1 MAKGE
6 NVVALAGKSIAIT
19 GAARG
24 LGAALAIV
32 AADLG
37 MRPLLLGRNAA
48 RIGETAAVIE
58 ARTGARPDCVVCDLA
73 DMDSVASA
81 AAEVAVLE
89 PELDV
94 LVNSGS
100 QWTGGTFETQTDEQ
114 IASIVNSTVSG
125 TMALT
130 RRLLPLLRARPAAD
144 IHTVVSM
151 SGLPYARM
159 CGSSVPFVA
168 AKAAQSGFVQALTEE
183 LIGTRVRVTSV
194 HPGIIEDILPTEPA
208 WDDERGEADM
218 LSDRNV
224 VEAILYIL
232 SQPPNVAIRSL
243 VIERAR
249 TDFLS

>member
-1 MAKGE
+1 MVGDE
-6 NVVALAGKSIAIT
+6 RNDIG
-19 GAARG
+19 GQDDCYQAARG

-32 AADLG
+32 AADRG
-37 MRPLLLGRNAA
+37 MLPLLLGRNPAGLA
-48 RIGETAAVIE
+48 EIAGVIE
-58 ARTGARPDCVVCDLA
+58 TRTGARPDCVVCDLA
-73 DMDSVASA
+73 DMASVASA
-81 AAEVAVLE
+81 AGKVALLA
-89 PELDV
+89 PDLDI

-100 QWTGGTFETQTDEQ
+100 QWSGGAFELQTDEQ

-130 RRLLPLLRARPAAD
+130 RRLLPLLQARPVAD

-159 CGSSVPFVA
+159 RGSSVPFVA
-168 AKAAQSGFVQALTEE
+168 AKAAQNGFVQALTEE
-183 LIGTRVRVTSV
+183 LIGTSVRVTSV
-194 HPGIIEDILPTEPA
+194 HPGIIEDILPTDPA

-249 TDFLS
+249 TDFLN

>member
-1 MAKGE
+1 MT
-6 NVVALAGKSIAIT
+6 LAGKTIAIT

-32 AADLG
+32 AADRG
-37 MRPLLLGRNAA
+37 MLPVLLGRNGAGLA
-48 RIGETAAVIE
+48 EIAGVIE
-58 ARTGARPDCVVCDLA
+58 ARSGRRPDCVMCDLA
-73 DMDSVASA
+73 DLTSVADA
-81 AAEVAVLE
+81 AAKVLLLA
-89 PELDV
+89 PDLDV

-100 QWTGGTFETQTDEQ
+100 QWTGGAFEAQTDEQ
-114 IASIVNSTVSG
+114 IAAVINSTVSG

-130 RRLLPLLRARPAAD
+130 RRLLPLLRTRPRAD

-159 CGSSVPFVA
+159 RGSSVPFVA
-168 AKAAQSGFVQALTEE
+168 AKAAQNGFVQALTEE
-183 LIGTRVRVTSV
+183 LIGSNVRVTSV
-194 HPGIIEDILPTEPA
+194 HPGIIEDMLPTDAE
-208 WDDERGEADM
+208 WSRERSGEDM

-224 VEAILYIL
+224 VEAILYVL
-232 SQPPNVAIRSL
+232 DQPANVAIRSL

>member
-1 MAKGE
+1 M
-6 NVVALAGKSIAIT
+6 ALASKTIAIT

-32 AADLG
+32 AADRG

-48 RIGETAAVIE
+48 RLGDTAAAIE
-58 ARTGARPDCVVCDLA
+58 TRTGTRPDCVVCDLA
-73 DMDSVASA
+73 DLTSVASA
-81 AAEVAVLE
+81 AAKVALLA
-89 PELDV
+89 PDLDV

-100 QWTGGTFETQTDEQ
+100 QWSGGAFEAQTDEQ

-159 CGSSVPFVA
+159 RGSSVPFVT
-168 AKAAQSGFVQALTEE
+168 AKAAQNGFVQALTEE
-183 LIGTRVRVTSV
+183 LIGTSVRVTSV
-194 HPGIIEDILPTEPA
+194 HPGIIEDVLPTQPE
-208 WDDERGEADM
+208 WDHERGEADM

-232 SQPPNVAIRSL
+232 SQPPNVAVRSL

>member
-1 MAKGE
+1 MT
-6 NVVALAGKSIAIT
+6 GKTIAIT

-32 AADLG
+32 AADRG
-37 MRPLLLGRNAA
+37 MLPLLLGRNAA
-48 RIGETAAVIE
+48 GMSGIAGVIE
-58 ARTGARPDCVVCDLA
+58 ARTGRRPDCVICDLA
-73 DMDSVASA
+73 DMASLADA
-81 AAEVAVLE
+81 ATKVGLLA

-100 QWTGGTFETQTDEQ
+100 QWSGGAFEAQTDDQ
-114 IASIVNSTVSG
+114 ISSVINSTVSG

-130 RRLLPLLRARPAAD
+130 RRLLPLLRARPMAD

-159 CGSSVPFVA
+159 RGSSVPFVA
-168 AKAAQSGFVQALTEE
+168 AKAAQNGFVQALTEE

-194 HPGIIEDILPTEPA
+194 HPGIIEDMLPTEPE
-208 WDDERGEADM
+208 WDLERSDTDM

-224 VEAILYIL
+224 VEAILYVL
-232 SQPPNVAIRSL
+232 DQPPNVAIRSL

-249 TDFLS
+249 TDFLSR

>member
-1 MAKGE
+1 MT
-6 NVVALAGKSIAIT
+6 LAGKTIAIT

-32 AADLG
+32 AADRG
-37 MRPLLLGRNAA
+37 MLPLLLGRSPA
-48 RIGETAAVIE
+48 RLTAIAEVIE
-58 ARTGARPDCVVCDLA
+58 ARTGRRPDCIACDLA
-73 DMDSVASA
+73 DLPSVADA
-81 AAEVAVLE
+81 AAKVALLAHD
-89 PELDV
+89 LDI

-100 QWTGGTFETQTDEQ
+100 QWSGGAFEMQTDEQ

-130 RRLLPLLRARPAAD
+130 RRLLPLLQVRPVAD

-159 CGSSVPFVA
+159 RGSSVPFVA
-168 AKAAQSGFVQALTEE
+168 AKAAQNGFVQALTEE
-183 LIGTRVRVTSV
+183 LIGTSVRVTSV

-208 WDDERGEADM
+208 WDHDRGEADM

-243 VIERAR
+243 VIERSR
-249 TDFLS
+249 TDFLG

>member
-1 MAKGE
+1 MT
-6 NVVALAGKSIAIT
+6 LAGKTIAIT

-32 AADLG
+32 AADRG
-37 MRPLLLGRNAA
+37 MLPLLLGRRPA
-48 RIGETAAVIE
+48 RLTATAELIE
-58 ARTGARPDCVVCDLA
+58 ARTGRRPDCIACDLA
-73 DMDSVASA
+73 DLASVASA
-81 AAEVAVLE
+81 AVKVARLA

-100 QWTGGTFETQTDEQ
+100 QWSGGGFEAQTDEK
-114 IASIVNSTVSG
+114 IAAVVNSTVSG

-130 RRLLPLLRARPAAD
+130 RRLLPLLKARPAAD
-144 IHTVVSM
+144 ILTVVSM

-159 CGSSVPFVA
+159 RGSSVPFVA
-168 AKAAQSGFVQALTEE
+168 AKAAQNGFVQALTED

-194 HPGIIEDILPTEPA
+194 HPGIIEDVLPTDPK
-208 WDDERGEADM
+208 WDQERSEADM

-224 VEAILYIL
+224 VEAILYVL
-232 SQPPNVAIRSL
+232 DQPANVAIRSL

>member
-1 MAKGE
+1 M
-6 NVVALAGKSIAIT
+6 ALAGKTIAIT

-24 LGAALAIV
+24 LGAALAIA
-32 AADLG
+32 AADRG
-37 MRPLLLGRNAA
+37 MLPLLLGRNQIGMVEIADVIES
-48 RIGETAAVIE
+48 RIG
-58 ARTGARPDCVVCDLA
+58 RRPDCVVCDLA
-73 DMDSVASA
+73 DLNSVADA
-81 AAEVAVLE
+81 VAKVALLA
-89 PELDV
+89 PELDI

-100 QWTGGTFETQTDEQ
+100 QWGGGAFETQTDEQ

-130 RRLLPLLRARPAAD
+130 RRLLPLLRMRPAAD

-159 CGSSVPFVA
+159 RGSSVPFVA
-168 AKAAQSGFVQALTEE
+168 AKAAQNGFVQALTEE
-183 LIGTRVRVTSV
+183 LIGTPVRVTSV
-194 HPGIIEDILPTEPA
+194 HPGIIEDVLPNEPEWNLA
-208 WDDERGEADM
+208 RGEADM